1 MYSRIHHACE
11 IAACVHLPDPIML
24 SAAAMVRSD
33 SDLSVDSDPERSNKA
48 LRAIRNVQ
56 TEMGL
61 GGKPDAAAARA
72 QITILATDFDMCA
85 NNRVTRSNM
94 TLGQTLRNKGWGE
107 LIHINPCF
115 MNSYTC
121 DDSMGVLAT
130 VIETIRGMDEIQAS
144 TVTLH
149 FHLSMQGVVMDSL
162 AWPYSDVGNG
172 AEIRAETQQRL
183 KTVYVDPILEAAKMT
198 ARALIININHDPRFI
213 AIASNAG
220 KAVNDRVTAF
230 LAMGSYV
237 ALELRVRG
245 CVAIHGSSFW
255 SKMACHL
262 KPSLN
267 CYQMLSWE
275 ADGHGDDRQMVHRGW
290 AICEKQLFAEKM
302 VAACFMDPAKVNEW
316 DGNIRGSV
324 VNRREFAEIWEDRGR
339 IDVSMGVS
347 ASTWFDDERRQS
359 IESGA
364 QGDSI
369 AEHASVTWQD
379 FDVAM
384 IMPEPYYDQRQYWF
398 KIDKYASDEYRYA
411 LGKVYYCR
419 DCRNTHD
426 PNEYARAT
434 FRTGGNGY
442 ANACIGCAHFDALK
456 NQSFLDGTRQL
467 VEWQRY
473 SLAAAMYAYDNFLQI
488 VNPCDDMVA
497 FLKACAPIAYTDYG
511 KAISHYGGLRIAPL
525 QAVEYAGCGRA
536 KQLAWDRAYGE
547 NGD

>member
-1 MYSRIHHACE
+1 MTDLARLQSVTQNSEKGLNLKAYVKLDTKQWLRMYSRIHHACE

-24 SAAAMVRSD
+24 TAAAMVRSD
-33 SDLSVDSDPERSNKA
+33 SDLSVDSDPERSTKA

-94 TLGQTLRNKGWGE
+94 TLGQTLRHKGWGE
-107 LIHINPCF
+107 LIHVNPCF

-121 DDSMGVLAT
+121 DDSMGVLSTVVAT
-130 VIETIRGMDEIQAS
+130 VRGMDEIQAS

-172 AEIRAETQQRL
+172 AEIRAETQKRL
-183 KTVYVDPILEAAKMT
+183 KAVYVDPILEAAKLT
-198 ARALIININHDPRFI
+198 ARAPIININHDPRFI

-220 KAVNDRVTAF
+220 KAVDDRVTAF
-230 LAMGSYV
+230 IAMGSYV

-290 AICEKQLFAEKM
+290 AIYEKQLFAEKM

-324 VNRREFAEIWEDRGR
+324 ANRREFAEIWEDRGR

-384 IMPEPYYDQRQYWF
+384 IMPEPYYDQRQCWF
-398 KIDKYASDEYRYA
+398 KIDKCASDEYRYA

-419 DCRNTHD
+419 DCRNTQD
-426 PNEYARAT
+426 PDEYARAT

-442 ANACIGCAHFDALK
+442 ANACVGCAHFDALK
-456 NQSFLDGTRQL
+456 NQSFIDGTRQL

-473 SLAAAMYAYDNFLQI
+473 SLAAAMYAYDNFLQFM
-488 VNPCDDMVA
+488 NPCDD
-497 FLKACAPIAYTDYG
+497 
-511 KAISHYGGLRIAPL
+511 S
-525 QAVEYAGCGRA
+525 
-536 KQLAWDRAYGE
+536 DRLH
-547 NGD
+547 